1 MTQRLKLTMKDLT
14 RIVIARI
21 VIASCIELATLLYY
35 YNVYF
40 ILSQLSLVANQTIIM
55 LAVVELILTLQICWD
70 QLFER

>member
-1 MTQRLKLTMKDLT
+1 MKDLT